1 MESYKFA
8 VPVRVNYIA
17 DESTISIMSLE
28 DLEEVQEKYNVDLE
42 FVINEFEYKVDM
54 EKDAMED
61 DDYMGMGEDEIFD
74 SVIEENW
81 DDIIKKLNKDCKLDD
96 LNDEDIQKIF
106 DITKENFDKNVSLD
120 SFDDSYQNQNY
131 KILSALFTSYN
142 RSKSEFYI
150 EVSVDRKL
158 KKNEIEWVRN
168 WVETITSEDWGL
180 KFSKTDLSDKLETE
194 DVYVYL
200 IPWSLK
206 KDVKYIKA

>member
-8 VPVRVNYIA
+8 VPVRVIYIA